1 MTNLI
6 DSSDDMDTT
15 GKKKL
20 NTAMKT
26 IPQNGTK
33 VLNAA
38 ALDTTGWVTV
48 TIDGIDYNLA
58 LAIDDS

>member
-20 NTAMKT
+20 NTAMQT
-26 IPQNGTK
+26 IPQNAVK
-33 VLNAA
+33 VETAA
-38 ALDTTGWVTV
+38 ALDSSGYITV
-48 TIDGIDYNLA
+48 DIGGVSYKLA
-58 LAIDDS
+58 LAEDD

>member
-20 NTAMKT
+20 NTAMLK
-26 IPQNGTK
+26 IPQASSVVVVTS
-33 VLNAA
+33 
-38 ALDTTGWVTV
+38 ALDTTQHLEV
-48 TIDGIDYNLA
+48 TINGTVYKLA
-58 LAIDDS
+58 MATS